1 MKLRT
6 MLAAVAT
13 IMLLMAP
20 HAAYADS
27 HNNRCDD
34 QKEDDCRDK
43 REKPKFQTKFFSE

>member
-6 MLAAVAT
+6 KLTAIAT
-13 IMLLMAP
+13 VMLLLVP
-20 HAAYADS
+20 NAAYADS
-27 HNNRCDD
+27 HNKRCDA

>member
-6 MLAAVAT
+6 KLAAAAT
-13 IMLLMAP
+13 IMLLLLSN
-20 HAAYADS
+20 AAYADS

-34 QKEDDCRDK
+34 RTEDDCRDK